1 VCVYVSQRRRGRVL
15 VLLHDLTLTSSAY
28 EMRPLFES
36 LRWRRPTVAI
46 DFPGFG
52 LSERGPSPCSP
63 AKFAGILQELFRELH
78 RSDGAVDVVSLGRG
92 SESAALVAR
101 DQPELVRS
109 LVMIEPSG
117 LIAARR
123 RSLFSVAALVTRLV
137 GERIARPLC
146 ALMSAGVIVRSAL
159 RSRFYG
165 APDEGL
171 VAYVRANAR
180 VGGARPPPLEALACP
195 PRGET
200 EAIYHAL
207 TVPVLVVHDTRG
219 PRIVELEAFLRGSA
233 NRFAVRISPT
243 RGMPHF
249 ERPTDTVAALD
260 RFWLTLPRAVRDRA
274 TR

>member
-1 VCVYVSQRRRGRVL
+1 
-15 VLLHDLTLTSSAY
+15 LHDLTITSSAY

-52 LSERGPSPCSP
+52 LSERGSSPCCP
-63 AKFAGILQELFRELH
+63 AKFAAMLEELFRELR

-92 SESAALVAR
+92 SESAAIVAR

-109 LVMIEPSG
+109 LVMLEPSG
-117 LIAARR
+117 LLAGRR
-123 RSLFSVAALVTRLV
+123 RLCSIAALVTRLV
-137 GERIARPLC
+137 GERLARPLC
-146 ALMSAGVIVRSAL
+146 ALMSARIVVRRVL

-171 VAYVRANAR
+171 VAYARASAR
-180 VGGARPPPLEALACP
+180 VRRARTPPLEALACP
-195 PRGET
+195 PRMET

-207 TVPVLVVHDTRG
+207 TIPVLVVHDTRG

-249 ERPTDTVAALD
+249 ERPADTVAALD
-260 RFWLTLPRAVRDRA
+260 RFWLTLPRALRDRA